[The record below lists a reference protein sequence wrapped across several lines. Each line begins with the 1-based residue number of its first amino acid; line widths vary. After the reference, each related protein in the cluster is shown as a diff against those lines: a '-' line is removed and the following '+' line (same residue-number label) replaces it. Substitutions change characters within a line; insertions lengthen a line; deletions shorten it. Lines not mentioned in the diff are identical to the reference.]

1 MSLGDWLTLIGVML
15 LIIGVDGWVLLETS
29 GGPWQGDRAAQGR
42 GRRPG
47 VPDAIAGLLIRLHP
61 GAGRSAALRATADGL
76 RVDAH
81 DLTDYVCRLADGSMG
96 RLAIISGTDEEWTA
110 VCIPA

>member
-1 MSLGDWLTLIGVML
+1 VT
-15 LIIGVDGWVLLETS
+15 
-29 GGPWQGDRAAQGR
+29 
-42 GRRPG
+42 
-47 VPDAIAGLLIRLHP
+47 
-61 GAGRSAALRATADGL
+61 GL

-96 RLAIISGTDEEWTA
+96 RVAIISGTDEEWTA

>member
-1 MSLGDWLTLIGVML
+1 MSLGDWLTVIGVML
-15 LIIGVDGWVLLETS
+15 LIIGVDGWVLLEMS
-29 GGPWQGDRAAQGR
+29 GGPSDRVAQGR

-47 VPDAIAGLLIRLHP
+47 VTDAVAGLLRRWHP
-61 GAGRSAALRATADGL
+61 DERRSTALRTTADGL
-76 RVDAH
+76 RVEAH
-81 DLTDYVCRLADGSMG
+81 DLTDYACRLTDGSLG

>member
-1 MSLGDWLTLIGVML
+1 MSFGDWLTLIGVML

-29 GGPWQGDRAAQGR
+29 GGPRVSDRAAQGR
-42 GRRPG
+42 ERRLS
-47 VPDAIAGLLIRLHP
+47 VADAISGLLRRWRP
-61 GAGRSAALRATADGL
+61 EAGRSAALRATADGL
-76 RVDAH
+76 RVEAH

-96 RLAIISGTDEEWTA
+96 RVAIIAGTDEEWTA

>member
-1 MSLGDWLTLIGVML
+1 MLLGDWLVLIGVTL
-15 LIIGVDGWVLLETS
+15 LIVGVDGWVLLETS
-29 GGPWQGDRAAQGR
+29 QGAREADLANQGR
-42 GRRPG
+42 GRRPSITGAVSALLLRWRPDRGRPG
-47 VPDAIAGLLIRLHP
+47 V
-61 GAGRSAALRATADGL
+61 LRVTATGL

-81 DLTDYVCRLADGSMG
+81 DLTDYACHLADGSTG

>member
-1 MSLGDWLTLIGVML
+1 MLLGDWLTLIGVTL

-29 GGPWQGDRAAQGR
+29 GGPRQGDRVAQGR
-42 GRRPG
+42 RPRPRVTDAVAALLRRWLPES
-47 VPDAIAGLLIRLHP
+47 
-61 GAGRSAALRATADGL
+61 GRSAALRATADGL

-96 RLAIISGTDEEWTA
+96 RVAIISGTDEEWTA

>member
-1 MSLGDWLTLIGVML
+1 MLLGDWLTLIGVML

-29 GGPWQGDRAAQGR
+29 RGPTQGDLARSDT
-42 GRRPG
+42 GRRPAIT
-47 VPDAIAGLLIRLHP
+47 DAIAALLRRWLP
-61 GAGRSAALRATADGL
+61 ESGRSAALHATVTGL

-96 RLAIISGTDEEWTA
+96 RVAIISGTDEEWTA
-110 VCIPA
+110 VCVPA

>member
-1 MSLGDWLTLIGVML
+1 MLLGDWLTLIGVTL

-29 GGPWQGDRAAQGR
+29 GGPRQSERAAQGL

-47 VPDAIAGLLIRLHP
+47 VTGAISGLLRRWLRD
-61 GAGRSAALRATADGL
+61 GGRSASLRSTAGGL

-96 RLAIISGTDEEWTA
+96 RVAIIGGTDEEWTA
-110 VCIPA
+110 VCVPA